1 MANVP
6 LGQAARATRTVSAGI
21 GPISWG
27 YIDIGFL
34 LCMLTCLVLPWHCT
48 IPVFLSFVNRVFSV
62 KGRAWRHRLL
72 RAPGMSNVAATPPS
86 LKLPGMLDEPLGSLP
101 LSREQQ
107 LRQPVV
113 PSRGGK
119 EKH

>member
-34 LCMLTCLVLPWHCT
+34 LCMLICLVLPWHCT
-48 IPVFLSFVNRVFSV
+48 IPVFLSFVNRVLNGQGTLEEWLGLLV
-62 KGRAWRHRLL
+62 LTLVIVEDCQVVEGARGIGVL
-72 RAPGMSNVAATPPS
+72 RA
-86 LKLPGMLDEPLGSLP
+86 
-101 LSREQQ
+101 
-107 LRQPVV
+107 
-113 PSRGGK
+113 
-119 EKH
+119 KHLF